1 MYGILRNIKIYHLLI
16 LISVFLLASCQAT
29 NYLKKDEKFLH
40 KNRIKFETDEKIEN
54 KIFLVEELK
63 SLYEQE
69 PNGSFLWVPRQWFYY
84 VFNEKNDW
92 FSRFVKRNFAEK
104 PVIYKENLA
113 SFTAK
118 KFQNFLRNS
127 RGFYNCEVSFK
138 TDPEKYITDVD
149 YIIKTGKRYNI
160 NRVDYICSD
169 EAILDLVNKSM
180 KKTHLIKD
188 NPVSSSDYEEEK
200 IRITD
205 LLQNNGYALF
215 NQNYLEL
222 YGDSARYK
230 IDLKIKINN
239 DINGEQHKTYKI
251 GKVDVYTDYYYSQN
265 VKKLDTLRI
274 DNIIFYRELDKFLVK
289 PKILE
294 GAIPL
299 EEGELYRKDL
309 NVKVYNKLSQ
319 FRIYKSV
326 SIKTYIDSIKQNT
339 INYKIYLST
348 HDNLLQHREQL
359 DLNYV
364 AFSSKR
370 NYLEFGANGA
380 LFDRKLSSRGD
391 YISFSGS
398 GAIKI
403 DFHTTRIEEL
413 NATGKIDYTNP
424 ISPFTLKLSPIYLY
438 NRLFRK
444 NSYDNFKN
452 NAVTNSVL
460 SYQYQEILDNLS
472 LSSVN
477 FSYGFKYSL
486 NNRLNVISNQ
496 IGINYSLPE
505 ILNPELFT
513 TFQTKS
519 LQKVFISGFLLKN
532 LSANYISAKKLRLYN
547 YSISFGL
554 ETSGLEIFLANKLY
568 NATFD
573 KDEIWRI
580 SDKVAYAKFVK
591 LSLDYQPQFKTG
603 ANSGFAGRVFAGI
616 GIPFGDSSTLPYTK
630 LFEVGGP
637 NSMRGWAAR
646 ELGPGSY
653 FHKLVGREF
662 PYQKANL
669 RLEANLEYRFKIA
682 NIFRGALF
690 TDVGNIWTLKED
702 SERIGSQFNSQFYN
716 QLAVDAGFSIQ
727 LDLII
732 LLRLDFAFKLRNP
745 YKNAAGNYWGFNP
758 SPTIVFA
765 VNHPF
770 AQKLY

>member
-16 LISVFLLASCQAT
+16 LISVFVLTSCQAT

-84 VFNEKNDW
+84 VFNKKNNW
-92 FSRFVKRNFAEK
+92 FSRFVKRNFAQK
-104 PVIYKENLA
+104 PVIYNDKLT
-113 SFTAK
+113 SLTSK

-127 RGFYNCEVSFK
+127 RGFYKCEVSFK
-138 TDPEKYITDVD
+138 TDDEKYITDVD
-149 YIIKTGKRYNI
+149 YIIKTGKRYRI
-160 NRVDYICSD
+160 NRVDYICDD
-169 EAILDLVNKSM
+169 EAILNLINKSRE
-180 KKTHLIKD
+180 KTYLIKD
-188 NPVSSSDYEEEK
+188 NPVSSSNYEEEK
-200 IRITD
+200 IRITN

-215 NQNYLEL
+215 NKNYMEL
-222 YGDSARYK
+222 YGDSSHYK

-239 DINGEQHKTYKI
+239 DLNGNKHKIYKI

-265 VKKLDTLRI
+265 VNNLDTLKI
-274 DNIIFYRELDKFLVK
+274 GNVIFYRELDKFLVK

-299 EEGELYRKDL
+299 EKGELYRKDL
-309 NVKVYNKLSQ
+309 NVKVYTKLTQ

-326 SIKTYIDSIKQNT
+326 SIKTFIDSTEQNT

-348 HDNLLQHREQL
+348 QDNLLRHREQL

-364 AFSSKR
+364 SFSSRK

-380 LFDRKLSSRGD
+380 LFNRKLSSRGD
-391 YISFSGS
+391 YISFLGS

-403 DFHTTRIEEL
+403 NFHTTAIEEL
-413 NATGKIDYTNP
+413 NATSKIDYTNP
-424 ISPFTLKLSPIYLY
+424 ISPFTLKVSPIYLY

-444 NSYDNFKN
+444 NSYENFKN

-486 NNRLNVISNQ
+486 NNRLSIISNQ

-505 ILNPELFT
+505 ILNPKFFT

-519 LQKVFISGFLLKN
+519 LQKVFMSGLFLKN
-532 LSANYISAKKLRLYN
+532 ISFNYNSAQKLRLYN
-547 YSISFGL
+547 YSISIGM

-568 NATFD
+568 NSTFD
-573 KDEIWRI
+573 NDEIWRI
-580 SDKVAYAKFVK
+580 SDKVSYAKFVK
-591 LSLDYQPQFKTG
+591 LSVDYQPQFKTG
-603 ANSGFAGRVFAGI
+603 SNSGFAGRIFAGI
-616 GIPFGDSSTLPYTK
+616 GVPFGDSSTLPYSK

-653 FHKLVGREF
+653 SHKLTSREF
-662 PYQKANL
+662 PYQKANI
-669 RLEANLEYRFKIA
+669 RIEGNLEYRFKIST
-682 NIFRGALF
+682 IFKGALF
-690 TDVGNIWTLKED
+690 TDIGNIWTLKED

-716 QLAVDAGFSIQ
+716 QLAVDAGFSLQ

-732 LLRLDFAFKLRNP
+732 LLRLDFAFKLRNS
-745 YKNAAGNYWGFNP
+745 YKNAAGEYWTFNP
-758 SPTIVFA
+758 NPTIVFA

-770 AQKLY
+770 AQKMY